1 MEIKDIIEIS
11 ILFILFIAFIVWLIL
26 MIHSIKLSHRIN
38 GHTIINDSDCDLS
51 VPDRL
56 LTWYKNKK
64 DEISEEILVLSKAC
78 GIDKR
83 KKEKELSNIIDSIVC
98 SISFFILYIV
108 LCIFHLQKVSV
119 LASFLAFILGFIL
132 PGIYNLTIDQ
142 IKRKNIEKNL
152 LKVITIINHNLQAN
166 MSIKEALVNTK
177 EKVDGDLKI
186 ELENVINDLN
196 HGLSL
201 EVAFKRMKDRCGVE
215 DIAYLTTT
223 LSILGKTG
231 GNTKEVFDYLEN
243 LFKTRKRLSQELD
256 ATIASSKL
264 VYIILSILPIIVFV
278 GMFLIYDN
286 YLMMFITTP
295 LGNLLGIGELVL
307 YFVYIIVVK
316 KIMIIEKY

>member
-11 ILFILFIAFIVWLIL
+11 VLFILFIAFIVWLIL

-38 GHTIINDSDCDLS
+38 GHTIKNDSDCDLS

-64 DEISEEILVLSKAC
+64 DEISEEILVLSKDHD
-78 GIDKR
+78 IDKR
-83 KKEKELSNIIDSIVC
+83 KKEKELSNIIDSFVC
-98 SISFFILYIV
+98 AVSFFILYIA

-119 LASFLAFILGFIL
+119 LSSFFAFILGFVL

-142 IKRKNIEKNL
+142 IKRKNIENNL
-152 LKVITIINHNLQAN
+152 LKAITIINHNLQAN
-166 MSIKEALVNTK
+166 MSIKEALVDTK
-177 EKVDGDLKI
+177 EKVDGDLKA

-201 EVAFKRMKDRCGVE
+201 EVSFKRMKDRCGVE

-223 LSILGKTG
+223 LSILSKTG

-264 VYIILSILPIIVFV
+264 VYIILSILPIIVFG